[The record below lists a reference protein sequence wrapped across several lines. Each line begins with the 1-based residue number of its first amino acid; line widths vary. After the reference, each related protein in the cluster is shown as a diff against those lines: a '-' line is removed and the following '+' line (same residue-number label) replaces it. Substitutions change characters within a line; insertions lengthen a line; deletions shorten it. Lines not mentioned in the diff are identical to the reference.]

1 MLEWWL
7 IKEIGSLWR
16 VVSSDDPALCNC
28 QWKYKAGLN
37 RGYAERLAAEWNK
50 GRDKSGNAIKFR

>member
-1 MLEWWL
+1 MKEWWL
-7 IKEIGSLWR
+7 IKETGSGWR
-16 VVSSDDPALCNC
+16 VVSSDNPALWDC

-37 RGYAERLAAEWNK
+37 RNYADRLAVEWNK